1 MYNRDSMPDGPVTRR
16 AFLDRLLFTSLS
28 AAAVTALAP
37 IPFFLRP
44 PPATRPPRVT
54 LGPASKFTAGVFET
68 FTYGGRRAIALHDG
82 AALRVLDRHCTHQGC
97 DVAWAPSDNRFECP
111 CHGAIFGSDGT
122 PIRGPHNG
130 PLASIPHRI
139 VGGDLEV
146 GE

>member
-16 AFLDRLLFTSLS
+16 TFLDRVLFTSLS

-44 PPATRPPRVT
+44 PPAIRPPRVT
-54 LGPASKFTAGVFET
+54 LGKADRFAAGVFET
-68 FTYGGRRAIALHDG
+68 FKYGGRNAIALHDG

-97 DVAWAPSDNRFECP
+97 DVAWAPRESQFECP
-111 CHGAIFGSDGT
+111 CHGARFASDGT
-122 PIRGPHNG
+122 PTRGPHNG
-130 PLASIPHRI
+130 PLASLPFRI
-139 VGGDLEV
+139 VGGELEV